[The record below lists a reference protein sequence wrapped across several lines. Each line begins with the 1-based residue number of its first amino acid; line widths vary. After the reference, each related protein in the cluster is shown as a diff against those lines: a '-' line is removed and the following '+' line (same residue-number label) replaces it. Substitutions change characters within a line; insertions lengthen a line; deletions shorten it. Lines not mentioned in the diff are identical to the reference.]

1 MVACPICRLPVLF
14 LVLGLISS
22 SVAFQLTNGASTISS
37 LFARR
42 SPVANQ
48 YVCTTCMISASA
60 SVSTESKLSL
70 EFGAASSSAQF
81 HQALKQESAA
91 DKKGA
96 IDSERLHAQLRL
108 EWAEE
113 KRQVVAAH
121 VP

>member
-1 MVACPICRLPVLF
+1 
-14 LVLGLISS
+14 
-22 SVAFQLTNGASTISS
+22 
-37 LFARR
+37 
-42 SPVANQ
+42 
-48 YVCTTCMISASA
+48 MISASA